1 MKRIGIAVGAVWLAL
16 PAAAQGETL
25 YVSNER
31 GDSVSVVDTASG
43 QVTAT
48 WAVGGRPRGI
58 TLSKDGRYL
67 YLCASTDHAVQVIDR
82 ATGKLVAELP
92 SGQDPEQ
99 FALSRDGKTL
109 FVAN

>member
-92 SGQDPEQ
+92 SGQDP
-99 FALSRDGKTL
+99 
-109 FVAN
+109 